1 MKARYFSSISIITFG
16 FFASH
21 ALSDASE
28 PWQLG
33 LQDPATPIMES
44 MLFFHNYLMMFLIA
58 IGVFVSWM
66 LGVVFF
72 RFDSRVNLKADK
84 FSHDSLL
91 ETFWTI
97 VPAVTFLG
105 IEEQPLLLLGPETAA
120 QMAYIWAFSRSELR
134 FVRRVAFRHR
144 KALVWLATVLLGANC
159 SGVNTTAA
167 RVGGVVLV
175 GAVLLLLSYLG
186 KTGEEPAPAT
196 TVVVEPAGA
205 IGKILL
211 EQY

>member
-1 MKARYFSSISIITFG
+1 
-16 FFASH
+16 
-21 ALSDASE
+21 
-28 PWQLG
+28 
-33 LQDPATPIMES
+33 
-44 MLFFHNYLMMFLIA
+44 MMILIA

-97 VPAVTFLG
+97 VPAVILVG
-105 IEEQPLLLLGPETAA
+105 AGEQQTVLLLGPETAA
-120 QMAYIWAFSRSELR
+120 RMAYIWAFSRSELR

-159 SGVNTTAA
+159 SGVNTTAL
-167 RVGGVVLV
+167 RVGGVILV

-186 KTGEEPAPAT
+186 KT
-196 TVVVEPAGA
+196 
-205 IGKILL
+205 
-211 EQY
+211 